1 MSKAIY
7 SRTYDGF
14 MPANDDAA
22 LFFGKVKFGQLVT
35 LDGKQARNLKF
46 HRKFFAILRLIS
58 DNSRPHISEETALY
72 LAKAAAG
79 VGEWIDTGKRELFVP
94 GSISFARMD
103 QKAFDEFVQTA
114 IPPLVDRFMHGT
126 APEDVI
132 REAMELAA

>member
-7 SRTYDGF
+7 RRTYDGF

-94 GSISFARMD
+94 GSISFAGWTRRHLTNLCKR
-103 QKAFDEFVQTA
+103 QSRRLWTA
-114 IPPLVDRFMHGT
+114 SCTEPRRKT
-126 APEDVI
+126 
-132 REAMELAA
+132 